1 MDNKSKMSFGIFLL
15 LTFLFIE
22 FNVENNTVE
31 LQRFDQYFLSLLG
44 GSVTNTNIE
53 LFKIVSLF
61 GSPLVSIGAT
71 MIIWLW
77 LIAHKDFFKAFWIIS
92 IQLSGS
98 TVIEIIKQIVAR
110 LRPFH

>member
-1 MDNKSKMSFGIFLL
+1 M
-15 LTFLFIE
+15 
-22 FNVENNTVE
+22 
-31 LQRFDQYFLSLLG
+31 
-44 GSVTNTNIE
+44 
-53 LFKIVSLF
+53 
-61 GSPLVSIGAT
+61 VSIGAT

-98 TVIEIIKQIVAR
+98 TVVEIIKQIVAR